1 MAEEPPRPIP
11 EIIPETPAWLCRII
25 AKLHAKN
32 PNDRFQSAREL
43 ADLLADCEAKLKAKQ
58 EVKNVLPFPRPARRK
73 LLAAV
78 AVLLLCPI
86 ALVVTELAGVTHLF
100 RRQATPDSSKSG
112 GEPTFVLVEKKET
125 PDGVEKKDSPGG
137 VGKKETPVPERGPWT
152 LLKPI
157 EMQSEGGATLELQGD
172 GSILVSGELPA
183 KDSYTLTFRNLPTKI
198 QALRLEVLPHSS
210 LPNNG
215 PGRHS
220 SGEFVLTTIRA
231 RLEHPRDPGK
241 VRILQ
246 WAKAWADNI
255 RGEDSDVMYA
265 IDEDDDTGWVTDVG
279 QSHFAVFELPEPV
292 TASEG
297 MVLRVTLEFKWV
309 REERQLGCFRL
320 SAAPDAKAVKVE
332 APTPV
337 DRP

>member
-1 MAEEPPRPIP
+1 M
-11 EIIPETPAWLCRII
+11 
-25 AKLHAKN
+25 
-32 PNDRFQSAREL
+32 
-43 ADLLADCEAKLKAKQ
+43 
-58 EVKNVLPFPRPARRK
+58 VKNVLPVAKPAGWK

-86 ALVVTELAGVTHLF
+86 ALSVTEFAGVTHLF
-100 RRQATPDSSKSG
+100 RRQATPDSSKTG
-112 GEPTFVLVEKKET
+112 GEPTFDEVEKKET

-137 VGKKETPVPERGPWT
+137 VGKKETPVPEGGPWT
-152 LLKPI
+152 LLKPS
-157 EMQSEGGATLELQGD
+157 ETRSEGGATLELQGD

-183 KDSYTLTFRNLPTKI
+183 KDSYTLTFRNLPRKM

-220 SGEFVLTTIRA
+220 SGEYVLTTIRA

-241 VRILQ
+241 VRICPQ
-246 WAKAWADNI
+246 WARNAWADNI

-292 TASEG
+292 TVSEG

-309 REERQLGCFRL
+309 REERQLGCFPAYRRR
-320 SAAPDAKAVKVE
+320 PDAKAVKVE